1 MNRKK
6 AGIHTGEKPRTK
18 RARVRGS
25 MSQAQK
31 VERRKE
37 VQRNYYY
44 NHRTLS
50 PSYEQR
56 QLELE
61 LFNLTGLKRCKI
73 CGEQKTPDEFYSTKA
88 GAYRLTADCKECRTS
103 ISLENYY
110 RRKQRKGN

>member
-1 MNRKK
+1 MNRRK
-6 AGIHTGEKPRTK
+6 AGKFTGATPRTK
-18 RARVRGS
+18 RPRVRRS
-25 MSQAQK
+25 MSPAQR

-50 PSYEQR
+50 PAYTQR
-56 QLELE
+56 QAEIE

-73 CGEQKTPDEFYSTKA
+73 CGEQKTPEEFYSTKA
-88 GAYRLTADCKECRTS
+88 GAFRLTGDCRDCRTA

-110 RRKQRKGN
+110 RRKQREGN